1 LKINFVHRINPN
13 GAFLQELIASSGPR
27 SFFDKEKDDEERK
40 AFHANRA
47 LSRKKYLY
55 FLSGIF
61 MQRKKKNSEILETLS
76 GYDPA

>member
-1 LKINFVHRINPN
+1 MVH
-13 GAFLQELIASSGPR
+13 FCKSSSPVLVR
-27 SFFDKEKDDEERK
+27 APFSIKEEKDDEERK

-47 LSRKKYLY
+47 LSGKKYLY